1 MAMRLL
7 PLLLLCL
14 SALPVAAQ
22 APPSVSARWLTPTT
36 AEVAWSGPGGP
47 GVCLVKDHPAYGAVF
62 LACEASGALVLRR
75 GGDYAYV
82 PREGDRFF
90 LWSGTQILAE
100 AILGEPPKYIQRLPI
115 IITSTS

>member
-1 MAMRLL
+1 MRLL
-7 PLLLLCL
+7 LLALALL

-82 PREGDRFF
+82 PREGDRFL
-90 LWSGTQILAE
+90 LWDGTRVLASAE
-100 AILGEPPKYIQRLPI
+100 LGPAPKWEQRLVLVVAP
-115 IITSTS
+115 